1 MLSAAIIFAI
11 ALAIFLGYKT
21 KINTGLFCIVF
32 AYIIGC
38 FVMGLKPKQV
48 IAYWPTNTMFV
59 ILSVSLF
66 YNFAAINGTLEKMSG
81 SLLYM
86 CRKFPGLLPYA
97 LLAVAVILSVMGAT
111 YFTVLAFLAPI
122 TLVICDES
130 RMDKLTG
137 AVAIN
142 CGALAGG
149 NFPTSNLGVIFRGLA
164 DTAFEASPDVAA
176 VNTFGMEMKIFI
188 FSVVFS
194 LILVTIFRFGFKEN
208 RNIGKGVTF
217 KKPEAF
223 TKDQKLTLSLMMIM
237 MVVVLIFPLL
247 QVLMPGNAAIKYVSS
262 KVDVGLVAIIF
273 AVIAEEKSISKAA
286 ERLYMAQSSLSQFLQ
301 TLESSMASPLFV
313 RTSRGVRPTE
323 AGNIMVKYAYAT
335 LAEYHRTQD
344 EIQDLQE
351 LKSGSVILGI
361 SGFRGSYLLPP
372 VLNAFKLD
380 YPGIRVQ
387 IVEKNSMALEQM
399 LLSGE
404 IDIAL
409 LVLPVSDSRIQPTF
423 VMRDE
428 ICLISHENH
437 PITKAARKFSSDSQ
451 TTSRIP
457 CYVNLTDAIQYEFF
471 LSDYDTILG
480 REARRIFNKNG
491 LQPITCNESL
501 TALMA
506 AALAAAG
513 HGLAFTYYSSR
524 HYFRD
529 AHFLSL
535 GSDGASAEL
544 AAALAPGRYHSKAA
558 LALQEV
564 LLKVLSED

>member
-1 MLSAAIIFAI
+1 M
-11 ALAIFLGYKT
+11 
-21 KINTGLFCIVF
+21 
-32 AYIIGC
+32 
-38 FVMGLKPKQV
+38 
-48 IAYWPTNTMFV
+48 
-59 ILSVSLF
+59 
-66 YNFAAINGTLEKMSG
+66 
-81 SLLYM
+81 
-86 CRKFPGLLPYA
+86 
-97 LLAVAVILSVMGAT
+97 
-111 YFTVLAFLAPI
+111 
-122 TLVICDES
+122 
-130 RMDKLTG
+130 
-137 AVAIN
+137 
-142 CGALAGG
+142 
-149 NFPTSNLGVIFRGLA
+149 
-164 DTAFEASPDVAA
+164 
-176 VNTFGMEMKIFI
+176 
-188 FSVVFS
+188 
-194 LILVTIFRFGFKEN
+194 
-208 RNIGKGVTF
+208 
-217 KKPEAF
+217 
-223 TKDQKLTLSLMMIM
+223 
-237 MVVVLIFPLL
+237 
-247 QVLMPGNAAIKYVSS
+247 
-262 KVDVGLVAIIF
+262 
-273 AVIAEEKSISKAA
+273 
-286 ERLYMAQSSLSQFLQ
+286 
-301 TLESSMASPLFV
+301 
-313 RTSRGVRPTE
+313 
-323 AGNIMVKYAYAT
+323 
-335 LAEYHRTQD
+335 
-344 EIQDLQE
+344 
-351 LKSGSVILGI
+351 ILGI

-524 HYFRD
+524 HY

>member
-1 MLSAAIIFAI
+1 M
-11 ALAIFLGYKT
+11 
-21 KINTGLFCIVF
+21 
-32 AYIIGC
+32 
-38 FVMGLKPKQV
+38 
-48 IAYWPTNTMFV
+48 
-59 ILSVSLF
+59 
-66 YNFAAINGTLEKMSG
+66 
-81 SLLYM
+81 
-86 CRKFPGLLPYA
+86 
-97 LLAVAVILSVMGAT
+97 
-111 YFTVLAFLAPI
+111 
-122 TLVICDES
+122 
-130 RMDKLTG
+130 
-137 AVAIN
+137 
-142 CGALAGG
+142 
-149 NFPTSNLGVIFRGLA
+149 
-164 DTAFEASPDVAA
+164 
-176 VNTFGMEMKIFI
+176 
-188 FSVVFS
+188 
-194 LILVTIFRFGFKEN
+194 
-208 RNIGKGVTF
+208 
-217 KKPEAF
+217 
-223 TKDQKLTLSLMMIM
+223 
-237 MVVVLIFPLL
+237 
-247 QVLMPGNAAIKYVSS
+247 
-262 KVDVGLVAIIF
+262 
-273 AVIAEEKSISKAA
+273 
-286 ERLYMAQSSLSQFLQ
+286 
-301 TLESSMASPLFV
+301 
-313 RTSRGVRPTE
+313 
-323 AGNIMVKYAYAT
+323 
-335 LAEYHRTQD
+335 
-344 EIQDLQE
+344 
-351 LKSGSVILGI
+351 ILGI

-437 PITKAARKFSSDSQ
+437 PITKAARKFSADSQ

>member
-1 MLSAAIIFAI
+1 MEIKELNYLI
-11 ALAIFLGYKT
+11 A
-21 KINTGLFCIVF
+21 
-32 AYIIGC
+32 
-38 FVMGLKPKQV
+38 
-48 IAYWPTNTMFV
+48 
-59 ILSVSLF
+59 
-66 YNFAAINGTLEKMSG
+66 
-81 SLLYM
+81 
-86 CRKFPGLLPYA
+86 
-97 LLAVAVILSVMGAT
+97 
-111 YFTVLAFLAPI
+111 
-122 TLVICDES
+122 
-130 RMDKLTG
+130 
-137 AVAIN
+137 
-142 CGALAGG
+142 
-149 NFPTSNLGVIFRGLA
+149 
-164 DTAFEASPDVAA
+164 
-176 VNTFGMEMKIFI
+176 
-188 FSVVFS
+188 
-194 LILVTIFRFGFKEN
+194 
-208 RNIGKGVTF
+208 
-217 KKPEAF
+217 
-223 TKDQKLTLSLMMIM
+223 
-237 MVVVLIFPLL
+237 
-247 QVLMPGNAAIKYVSS
+247 
-262 KVDVGLVAIIF
+262 
-273 AVIAEEKSISKAA
+273 IAEEKSISKAA

-301 TLESSMASPLFV
+301 TLFV

-480 REARRIFNKNG
+480 REARRIFYKNG

>member
-1 MLSAAIIFAI
+1 MEIKELNYLI
-11 ALAIFLGYKT
+11 A
-21 KINTGLFCIVF
+21 
-32 AYIIGC
+32 
-38 FVMGLKPKQV
+38 
-48 IAYWPTNTMFV
+48 
-59 ILSVSLF
+59 
-66 YNFAAINGTLEKMSG
+66 
-81 SLLYM
+81 
-86 CRKFPGLLPYA
+86 
-97 LLAVAVILSVMGAT
+97 
-111 YFTVLAFLAPI
+111 
-122 TLVICDES
+122 
-130 RMDKLTG
+130 
-137 AVAIN
+137 
-142 CGALAGG
+142 
-149 NFPTSNLGVIFRGLA
+149 
-164 DTAFEASPDVAA
+164 
-176 VNTFGMEMKIFI
+176 
-188 FSVVFS
+188 
-194 LILVTIFRFGFKEN
+194 
-208 RNIGKGVTF
+208 
-217 KKPEAF
+217 
-223 TKDQKLTLSLMMIM
+223 
-237 MVVVLIFPLL
+237 
-247 QVLMPGNAAIKYVSS
+247 
-262 KVDVGLVAIIF
+262 
-273 AVIAEEKSISKAA
+273 IAEEKSISQAA

-301 TLESSMASPLFV
+301 TLESSLDSKLFV
-313 RTSRGVRPTE
+313 RTSRGVRLTE
-323 AGNIMVKYAYAT
+323 AGTIMLKYAYAT

-344 EIQDLQE
+344 EIQDLKD

>member
-1 MLSAAIIFAI
+1 MEIKELNYLI
-11 ALAIFLGYKT
+11 A
-21 KINTGLFCIVF
+21 
-32 AYIIGC
+32 
-38 FVMGLKPKQV
+38 
-48 IAYWPTNTMFV
+48 
-59 ILSVSLF
+59 
-66 YNFAAINGTLEKMSG
+66 
-81 SLLYM
+81 
-86 CRKFPGLLPYA
+86 
-97 LLAVAVILSVMGAT
+97 
-111 YFTVLAFLAPI
+111 
-122 TLVICDES
+122 
-130 RMDKLTG
+130 
-137 AVAIN
+137 
-142 CGALAGG
+142 
-149 NFPTSNLGVIFRGLA
+149 
-164 DTAFEASPDVAA
+164 
-176 VNTFGMEMKIFI
+176 
-188 FSVVFS
+188 
-194 LILVTIFRFGFKEN
+194 
-208 RNIGKGVTF
+208 
-217 KKPEAF
+217 
-223 TKDQKLTLSLMMIM
+223 
-237 MVVVLIFPLL
+237 
-247 QVLMPGNAAIKYVSS
+247 
-262 KVDVGLVAIIF
+262 
-273 AVIAEEKSISKAA
+273 IAEEKSISKAA

-301 TLESSMASPLFV
+301 TLESNMASPLFV

-437 PITKAARKFSSDSQ
+437 PITKAARKFSLDSQ

-529 AHFLSL
+529 AKFLSL
-535 GSDGASAEL
+535 GADGASVGL
-544 AAALAPGRYHSKAA
+544 ATALPPGRYHSKAA

-564 LLKVLSED
+564 LLKVLSDD